1 MDIYLFNT
9 AKKEL
14 VVAQL
19 FLAVLKD
26 MKSITDGWNFS
37 WRSHFRLPN
46 SKAFKIVTGAGT
58 KAARTEGLM
67 IFQVIEGESIMA
79 YLESA
84 RHNKGSGKDLD
95 YVAGC
100 LIAKLAS

>member
-1 MDIYLFNT
+1 
-9 AKKEL
+9 
-14 VVAQL
+14 
-19 FLAVLKD
+19 
-26 MKSITDGWNFS
+26 
-37 WRSHFRLPN
+37 
-46 SKAFKIVTGAGT
+46 
-58 KAARTEGLM
+58 M
-67 IFQVIEGESIMA
+67 ILQVIEGESIMA